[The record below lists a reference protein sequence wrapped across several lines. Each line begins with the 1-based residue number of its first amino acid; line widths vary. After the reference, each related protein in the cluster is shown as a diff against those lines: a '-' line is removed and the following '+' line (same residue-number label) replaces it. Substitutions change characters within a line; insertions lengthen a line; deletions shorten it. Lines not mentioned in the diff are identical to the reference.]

1 MATFAY
7 QALTAAGER
16 VAGEIEAADARGA
29 IQRLQDGGLI
39 PIEAQLV
46 AGRAGAS
53 AGTASFGGG
62 ASATQ
67 LTAATRELAT
77 LIGAGQT
84 LESAL
89 DMVAEDAG
97 SRKLSAAL
105 ARVLAKVRGG
115 SSLADALAEEGGI
128 FPGLYVAMVR
138 AGEASGQLD
147 RTLAELVTLR
157 EKSEAMRSKLTSALI
172 YPMLLV
178 LTAVGALGILLTVVV
193 PQFAPLFE
201 QAGEQLPAGSRMV
214 LSIASAV
221 QANGIAILIVL
232 LLVLLVG
239 SRLLRMEG
247 PGRAFDRLLL
257 GLPGIGRLVRERI
270 TAQVCRGLASLL
282 SGGLDLPAALGMT
295 RDMVANRW
303 ARSNLDQVISGVRQ
317 GRTLSDCLADADVM
331 VPMAV
336 KLLRAGE
343 EGGRLRPVA
352 AHLAEAFDE
361 RVATRL
367 ARLVAVLEP
376 TLVIVLGVLVG
387 GIVMSILTAVISVN
401 DLAI

>member
-39 PIEAQLV
+39 PIEAQPV
-46 AGRAGAS
+46 AARAGPGSTAAPFRSGAS
-53 AGTASFGGG
+53 AA
-62 ASATQ
+62 Q

-84 LESAL
+84 VESAL

-97 SRKLSAAL
+97 SRKLAGAL
-105 ARVLAKVRGG
+105 SRVLTKVRGG
-115 SSLADALAEEGGI
+115 SSLADAMAEEGGI
-128 FPGLYVAMVR
+128 FPRLYVAMVR

-147 RTLAELVTLR
+147 RTLTELVTLR

-172 YPMLLV
+172 YPTLLV

-201 QAGEQLPAGSRMV
+201 QAGEQLPAGSRLV
-214 LSIASAV
+214 LSIAGAV
-221 QANGIAILIVL
+221 QANGIAIMIVL
-232 LLVLLVG
+232 LLGLLVG

-282 SGGLDLPAALGMT
+282 SGGLDLPAALAMT

>member
-16 VAGEIEAADARGA
+16 VSGEIDALDARGA

-39 PIEAQLV
+39 PIEAQPIAARTAGGV
-46 AGRAGAS
+46 ASASGRRGAS
-53 AGTASFGGG
+53 AS
-62 ASATQ
+62 Q
-67 LTAATRELAT
+67 LTAATREMAT

-84 LESAL
+84 VEGALE
-89 DMVAEDAG
+89 MVAEDAG
-97 SRKLSAAL
+97 SRKLAGAL
-105 ARVLAKVRGG
+105 TRVLAKVRGG
-115 SSLADALAEEGGI
+115 SALADAMAEEGGF
-128 FPGLYVAMVR
+128 FPSLYVAMIR

-147 RTLAELVTLR
+147 RTLGELVTLR
-157 EKSEAMRSKLTSALI
+157 EKSEAMRSKLTSAMI
-172 YPMLLV
+172 YPALLV
-178 LTAVGALGILLTVVV
+178 LTAIGALGILLTVVV

-201 QAGEQLPAGSRMV
+201 QAGEQLPAGSRLV
-214 LSIASAV
+214 LNVASAV

-232 LLVLLVG
+232 LLTLLVG
-239 SRLLRMEG
+239 ARLLRMDG

-270 TAQVCRGLASLL
+270 TAQLCRGLASLL
-282 SGGLDLPAALGMT
+282 AGGLDLPAALGMS
-295 RDMVANRW
+295 RDMIANRW
-303 ARSNLDQVISGVRQ
+303 ARTRIDQVISGVRQ
-317 GRTLSDCLADADVM
+317 GRTLSDCLSDADVM

-352 AHLAEAFDE
+352 AHLADAFDE
-361 RVATRL
+361 RVGTRL
-367 ARLVAVLEP
+367 ARMVAILEP

>member
-16 VAGEIEAADARGA
+16 VSGEIDAADAHGA

-39 PIEAQLV
+39 PIEAQPV
-46 AGRAGAS
+46 AARSGGPAGAS
-53 AGTASFGGG
+53 SRGTT
-62 ASATQ
+62 SATQ

-77 LIGAGQT
+77 LVGAGQT
-84 LESAL
+84 VESAL

-97 SRKLSAAL
+97 TRKLADAL
-105 ARVLAKVRGG
+105 RRVLAKVRGG
-115 SSLADALAEEGGI
+115 SSLADAMAEEGAI
-128 FPGLYVAMVR
+128 FPRLYVAMIR
-138 AGEASGQLD
+138 AGEASGQLE
-147 RTLAELVTLR
+147 RTLSELVTLR

-172 YPMLLV
+172 YPALLV

-201 QAGEQLPAGSRMV
+201 QAGEQLPAGSRLV
-214 LSIASAV
+214 LDIASTV
-221 QANGIAILIVL
+221 QAHGVAILITL

-247 PGRAFDRLLL
+247 PGRAFDRMLL

-270 TAQVCRGLASLL
+270 TAQLCRGLASLL

-303 ARSNLDQVISGVRQ
+303 AQSCLDQVITGVRQ

-352 AHLAEAFDE
+352 VHLADAFDE

>member
-16 VAGEIEAADARGA
+16 VAGEIEAADVRGA

-39 PIEAQLV
+39 PIEAQPV
-46 AGRAGAS
+46 VGRAGA
-53 AGTASFGGG
+53 AGGTVSIGGG
-62 ASATQ
+62 ASAAQ

-84 LESAL
+84 VESAL
-89 DMVAEDAG
+89 DMVTEDAG
-97 SRKLSAAL
+97 SRKLAGAL
-105 ARVLAKVRGG
+105 GRVLAKVRGG
-115 SSLADALAEEGGI
+115 SSLADAMAEEGGT
-128 FPGLYVAMVR
+128 FPRLYVAMVR

-147 RTLAELVTLR
+147 RTLTELVTLR

-172 YPMLLV
+172 YPALLV

-214 LSIASAV
+214 LAVASTV
-221 QANGIAILIVL
+221 QANGVAILIVL

-303 ARSNLDQVISGVRQ
+303 ARGRLDQVISGVRQ

-352 AHLAEAFDE
+352 AHLAESFDE